1 MLGVKQLGINDELSV
16 LADMGVVTA
25 EIGECERLG
34 REREIAR
41 QTYDRLFPYHVPPVA
56 GLDYC
61 GANRPALEMGGDY
74 FDFLDF
80 LTPPS
85 PKLGLA
91 IGDVS
96 GKGIPAAIVMPVLRA
111 SLRALTICP
120 QGNLARLVTNLN
132 RLVYE
137 AVPPAH
143 FASFFYGEYEVPT
156 RRFTYVNA
164 GHNPP
169 IVLRNRADRPRA
181 MRLDAGG
188 GLLGL
193 FPESSYCQATVTL
206 ESGDLVIA
214 YTDGLS
220 EAMNA
225 QGQLWGE
232 DRLIQTAKGCAG
244 LNLSAADTVDV
255 LLEAA
260 SSFASGA
267 PQRDDI
273 AVVVLRVIE
282 LAEANPSLV

>member
-1 MLGVKQLGINDELSV
+1 MLSMKQLGINDELSV
-16 LADMGVVTA
+16 PADMDVVTA
-25 EIGECERLG
+25 EIAECERLG
-34 REREIAR
+34 RELEIAR
-41 QTYDRLFPYHVPPVA
+41 QAYEGLFPYDLPPVT

-80 LTPPS
+80 PSLPS
-85 PKLGLA
+85 PKLGIA
-91 IGDVS
+91 VGDVS
-96 GKGIPAAIVMPVLRA
+96 GKGIPAAMLMPILRT
-111 SLRALTICP
+111 SLRGLTTVP
-120 QGNLARLVTNLN
+120 QVSLAGLMRDLN

-137 AVPPAH
+137 ALSPNH
-143 FASFFYGEYEVPT
+143 FATFFYGEYEERT
-156 RRFTYVNA
+156 RRLTYVNA

-169 IVLRNRADRPRA
+169 IVLRNRSDRHRV

-188 GLLGL
+188 GVLGL

-206 ESGDLVIA
+206 QSGDVVIG

-232 DRLIQTAKGCAG
+232 ERLIRAARKCVG
-244 LNLSAADTVDV
+244 LNAADTIDR
-255 LLEAA
+255 LLNAV

-273 AVVVLRVIE
+273 ALVILRVT
-282 LAEANPSLV
+282 